1 MPKVRDSS
9 GTIGTIRLPS
19 VLSFMSCVRIRTK
32 TIVVEISRPAPAPFN
47 IGSKALNSGVGSD
60 CARGRRAGRSP
71 PVRRGARADKRVLL
85 NLQQISGMEPP
96 QALHR
101 QSATGTGPGTCAA
114 HPPAFSF
121 ADA

>member
-60 CARGRRAGRSP
+60 CARVRRA
-71 PVRRGARADKRVLL
+71 ARADKRVLL

>member
-60 CARGRRAGRSP
+60 CAR
-71 PVRRGARADKRVLL
+71 ADKRVLL